1 MKSEKPTQEDYDNWH
16 KDPKNWYFFNTCYY
30 NPKDKRL
37 LPPKKI
43 QWMGYTIN
51 FANPYSV
58 MLLLPFIIIVIL
70 VLSNTL

>member
-1 MKSEKPTQEDYDNWH
+1 M
-16 KDPKNWYFFNTCYY
+16 
-30 NPKDKRL
+30 

>member
-16 KDPKNWYFFNTCYY
+16 KDPKNWYFFNSFYY

-43 QWMGYTIN
+43 QWMG
-51 FANPYSV
+51 
-58 MLLLPFIIIVIL
+58 
-70 VLSNTL
+70 

>member
-16 KDPKNWYFFNTCYY
+16 KDPNNWYLGFIYY

-58 MLLLPFIIIVIL
+58 LLLLPLVVIIILIL
-70 VLSNTL
+70 SK

>member
-16 KDPKNWYFFNTCYY
+16 KDPSNWFLGCFYY

-37 LPPKKI
+37 MPPKRI
-43 QWMGYTIN
+43 EWMGYTIN

-58 MLLLPFIIIVIL
+58 MLLLPFVIILIL
-70 VLSNTL
+70 VLSK

>member
-16 KDPKNWYFFNTCYY
+16 KDPKNWYLGCFYY

-37 LPPKKI
+37 MPPKRI
-43 QWMGYTIN
+43 EWMGLTIN

-58 MLLLPFIIIVIL
+58 LLLLPLVIMIVL
-70 VLSNTL
+70 VLSK

>member
-16 KDPKNWYFFNTCYY
+16 KDPSKWSLRFFYY

-37 LPPKKI
+37 LPPKRI
-43 QWMGYTIN
+43 EWMGYTIN

-58 MLLLPFIIIVIL
+58 LLLLPLVIIIVLIL
-70 VLSNTL
+70 LK

>member
-16 KDPKNWYFFNTCYY
+16 KDPNNWRLRFFYY

-43 QWMGYTIN
+43 EWMGYTIN

-58 MLLLPFIIIVIL
+58 LLLLPLVIIIVLIL
-70 VLSNTL
+70 SK

>member
-16 KDPKNWYFFNTCYY
+16 KDPKNWYLGFIYY

-58 MLLLPFIIIVIL
+58 LLLLPLVIIIALIL
-70 VLSNTL
+70 SK

>member
-16 KDPKNWYFFNTCYY
+16 KDPNNWRLRFFYY

-43 QWMGYTIN
+43 EWLGYTIN

-58 MLLLPFIIIVIL
+58 LLLLPLVIIIVLIL
-70 VLSNTL
+70 SK

>member
-16 KDPKNWYFFNTCYY
+16 KDPKNWHLRFFYY

-37 LPPKKI
+37 LPPKRI
-43 QWMGYTIN
+43 EWMGYTIN

-58 MLLLPFIIIVIL
+58 LLLLPLVIIIVLIL
-70 VLSNTL
+70 LK